1 MQNAG
6 CSGGTPASPESLRA
20 SDGLH
25 SFCILHPALSAPA
38 SASPSKIPPVPPSP
52 LERAIDQLFAL
63 PLSEFIA
70 ARNALA
76 ARLKKEGD
84 AGASARVKGLAR
96 PSISAWAV
104 NQVYWHDRDAYERL
118 VAAGD
123 ALRTAQ
129 ERMLT
134 GRGADVREVMRARQE
149 AARGVVERAMRFLRE
164 SGNAATD
171 ATRQRVAVTVDALAA
186 YGSEPRGHAH
196 GRLERDLDPPGF
208 EALSFLGGIEPAPR
222 SRPPAPTAT
231 SEAPKTPALRVIQ
244 GGAGAR
250 VSRKDGS
257 PAAGRA
263 REKAERAERERLA
276 RERREEEQRRKAAL
290 TAAQREVAAAER
302 ALERAAAAERGA
314 TALRHERARELEE
327 GRRQLVR
334 VEERLNAAESD
345 LQAAR
350 TRREQAEQ
358 ARAAAEQRRTALEDI

>member
-1 MQNAG
+1 MQRGHSRESWVSA
-6 CSGGTPASPESLRA
+6 CERWSAFVLHFAS
-20 SDGLH
+20 
-25 SFCILHPALSAPA
+25 CILHCL
-38 SASPSKIPPVPPSP
+38 SPSKIPPVPPSP

-84 AGASARVKGLAR
+84 AGASTRVKGLAR
-96 PSISAWAV
+96 PSIPAWAV
-104 NQVYWHDRDAYERL
+104 NQVYWHDRDAYQRL

-149 AARGVVERAMRFLRE
+149 AARAVVDRAMRFLRE

-171 ATRQRVAVTVDALAA
+171 TTRQRVAVTVDALAA

-208 EALSFLGGIEPAPR
+208 EALSFLGGIAPTTG
-222 SRPPAPTAT
+222 SRPPAPTTT
-231 SEAPKTPALRVIQ
+231 SEAPKAPTLRVIQ

-250 VSRKDGS
+250 APRKDES
-257 PAAGRA
+257 PAARRA
-263 REKAERAERERLA
+263 RGEAERAERERLA

-290 TAAQREVAAAER
+290 AAAQREVAAAER
-302 ALERAAAAERGA
+302 ALERAAAAERSA

-327 GRRQLVR
+327 VRRQLVR
-334 VEERLNAAESD
+334 LEERLNATESD

-358 ARAAAEQRRTALEDI
+358 ARAAAEQRRTALENA